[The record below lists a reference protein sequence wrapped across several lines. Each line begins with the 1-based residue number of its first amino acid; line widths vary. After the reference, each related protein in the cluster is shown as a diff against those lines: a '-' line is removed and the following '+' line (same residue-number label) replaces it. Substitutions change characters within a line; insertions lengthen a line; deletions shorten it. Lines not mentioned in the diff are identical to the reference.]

1 MFFPTIF
8 QVRWHHAVSLASC
21 LGLALVAPGR
31 CEDEPFPE
39 KPAGLVADQAG
50 VLLPERAEALNR
62 YLMAGARERGISVYL
77 LTVRSLG
84 VPPSQK
90 KNRLSALG
98 HRYADRWLMDA
109 IGMVMLFDDES
120 GDAVVIASQETDRQF
135 PPLQRKMALTD
146 PLRRIQHGEGLAR
159 DKLEG
164 TATALFTTL
173 RQLQDEANADA
184 RRQRIINLTM
194 GCIALF
200 GVALL
205 LRGSLK
211 RERTMPAA
219 KAAD

>member
-1 MFFPTIF
+1 MRRHPLAVLIF
-8 QVRWHHAVSLASC
+8 GLF
-21 LGLALVAPGR
+21 LALVAMGR
-31 CEDEPFPE
+31 CDEEPFPE
-39 KPAGLVADQAG
+39 KPAGLVADRAS
-50 VLLPERAEALNR
+50 VLIPERAEVLNQ
-62 YLMAGARERGISVYL
+62 YLMAGARERSISIYL
-77 LTVRSLG
+77 LTVHSLG

-90 KNRLSALG
+90 KSRLSTLG
-98 HRYADRWLMDA
+98 HRYADRWIKDA

-120 GDAVVIASQETDRQF
+120 GDAVVIASQETDRRF
-135 PPLQRKMALTD
+135 PPLHRKMALAD
-146 PLRRIQHGEGLAR
+146 PLRRIQQGEGLAR

-173 RQLQDEANADA
+173 RQLQDQANADA

-211 RERTMPAA
+211 RERTMPAT